1 MDGRNGAGRARVVVT
16 GLGIVSSIGIG
27 VDEVWASASEG
38 RSGAAPIDLF
48 DASELVTTIACE
60 VKDFQANDFIEHRE
74 ARRMDRFA
82 QLGVAAARMALDDAN
97 LDLDGSARDRTG
109 AIVGT
114 GIGGLEGFE
123 QQVRVLIERG
133 PTRVSPLF
141 VPLMIPNMGAAQ
153 ISMQLGLRGPLSC
166 VSTACAS
173 GNHAL
178 GDATA
183 CIRRGDADVM
193 LAGGTE
199 AAVTKM
205 GIAAF
210 NAMRALSTRNDDAP
224 AASRPFDAARD
235 GFVMGEGAALLVL
248 ERLEHAEARGAE
260 PYCEMLGY
268 GATGDAHHLTEPDP
282 TGAAPAAAIEM
293 ALGDA
298 GVGPEDVGYVNAH
311 GTSTPIGDPNEVR
324 VLRKALGDEVA
335 ARTPV
340 SSTKSMHGHCLGAA
354 GGVEGVLTAL
364 AVKNDLVPPT
374 INLDDLDPGCEGVD
388 HVLGTARATPV
399 GVAVSNGF
407 GFGGHNA
414 VIVMGRM
421 EDR

>member
-1 MDGRNGAGRARVVVT
+1 MSGRNGSERTRVVVT

-27 VDEVWASASEG
+27 LDEVWASATEG
-38 RSGAAPIDLF
+38 RSGAGDIELF
-48 DASELVTTIACE
+48 DPTGLSTTIACQ
-60 VKDFQANDFIEHRE
+60 VKDFHPTDFIERRE

-82 QLGVAAARMALDDAN
+82 QLGVGAAQMALEDAG
-97 LDLDGSARDRTG
+97 LASKELGDRAG

-114 GIGGLEGFE
+114 GIGGLEAFE
-123 QQVRVLIERG
+123 EQAKVMINVG
-133 PTRVSPLF
+133 PDRVSPLF
-141 VPLMIPNMGAAQ
+141 IPLMIPNMGAAQ
-153 ISMQLGLRGPLSC
+153 ISMQFGLRGPLSC

-183 CIRRGDADVM
+183 CVRRGDADVM
-193 LAGGTE
+193 LAGGAE
-199 AAVTKM
+199 AAVTQM

-210 NAMRALSTRNDDAP
+210 NAMRALSTRNDDP
-224 AASRPFDAARD
+224 VGASRPFEADRD
-235 GFVMGEGAALLVL
+235 GFVMGEGAAILVL

-268 GATGDAHHLTEPDP
+268 GATGDAHHLTDPDP
-282 TGAAPAAAIEM
+282 TGAAPAAAIHM
-293 ALGDA
+293 ALEDA
-298 GVGPEDVGYVNAH
+298 GVVPEDVGYVNAH
-311 GTSTPIGDPNEVR
+311 ATSTPIGDTNEVN
-324 VLRKALGDEVA
+324 VLRRALGDEVA
-335 ARTPV
+335 AKTPV
-340 SSTKSMHGHCLGAA
+340 SATKSMHGHCLGGA

-374 INLDDLDPGCEGVD
+374 INLDDIDPSCLGVD
-388 HVLGTARATPV
+388 HVRGTARATPV

-414 VIVMGRM
+414 VLVMGRM
-421 EDR
+421 EER